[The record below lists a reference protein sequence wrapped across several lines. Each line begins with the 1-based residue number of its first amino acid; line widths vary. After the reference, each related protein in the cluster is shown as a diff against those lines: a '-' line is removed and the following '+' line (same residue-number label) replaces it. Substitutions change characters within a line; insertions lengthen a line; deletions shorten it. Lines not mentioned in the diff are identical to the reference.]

1 MAVNLPSSRIKPGAW
16 QESDRHSAQIPACS
30 PQDRY
35 VTIWGDPL
43 AGESS
48 AKHLHVTAV
57 WDARRGERVKKIG
70 IIAKPRPEAKPVL
83 EELLKSIESRE
94 IEVVLD
100 VDTAAMVGTT
110 SAYKKSDVPAAVD
123 LVVVLGGDGTLL
135 SVARLV
141 EGKGIPILGVN
152 LGSLGF
158 LTEVTIAELFP
169 ALDDILAGHYKVSER
184 VMLHCQVHRQG
195 ERIAQAVVLNDV
207 VINKG
212 ALARIIEMET
222 YVDGVYVTTFRA
234 DGLIISTPTGSTAYS
249 LAAGGPILHPSLEAL
264 IVNPI
269 CPFTLSN
276 RPLVI
281 PDTVRIEV
289 ILVKEN
295 EDVLVTLDG
304 QVGVALRYRDVI
316 EIRKADTRLK
326 LIESPW
332 KNYFEILRTK
342 LKWGDTL

>member
-1 MAVNLPSSRIKPGAW
+1 MLRSEEI
-16 QESDRHSAQIPACS
+16 CS
-30 PQDRY
+30 
-35 VTIWGDPL
+35 
-43 AGESS
+43 AGELS
-48 AKHLHVTAV
+48 AKRLRASGVR
-57 WDARRGERVKKIG
+57 DARKGERVKKIG
-70 IIAKPRPEAKPVL
+70 IIAKPRPDAKPVL
-83 EELLKSIESRE
+83 EELLKWIESRE
-94 IEVVLD
+94 LESVLD

-110 SAYKKSDVPAAVD
+110 SAYKKSDVPSAVD

-141 EGKGIPILGVN
+141 EGKGVPILGVN

-169 ALDDILAGHYKVSER
+169 ALDDVLAGHYSVSER

-249 LAAGGPILHPSLEAL
+249 LAAGGPILYPSLEAL
-264 IVNPI
+264 IINPI